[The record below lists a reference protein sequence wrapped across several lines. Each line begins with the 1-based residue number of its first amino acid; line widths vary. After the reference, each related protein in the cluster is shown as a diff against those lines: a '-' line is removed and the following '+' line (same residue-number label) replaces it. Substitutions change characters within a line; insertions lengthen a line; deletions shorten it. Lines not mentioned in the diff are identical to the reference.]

1 VINIKKIIILILLS
15 LISLKT
21 SNAAIKDSLF
31 ATVGNKAITK
41 NDIVTEVKTIL
52 ILSGQDFSEDK
63 RDELQTAAIKSIIK
77 RNIKLIEIE
86 KYNTLKFNLPDV
98 EKEVARLASNVN
110 MDVDTLK
117 NTFVTNGINFSNI
130 IERIQVELLWNS
142 LIFELYKDRLIVN
155 KNEIEDQLK
164 QFQNKKEVEEYL
176 ISEIIIKPVM
186 AEQLDEEIDKIK
198 KKISIDGFEKTAVN
212 LSISESALRGG
223 NLGWINENVIPEKFR
238 SKIINTQVGKMSE
251 AIILPEG
258 ILFFKVRDKR
268 KIDKLKTLEEVK
280 NQLVNA
286 EKTKIL
292 NMHSLSHYDKLK
304 RSVTINYIK

>member
-1 VINIKKIIILILLS
+1 MINIKKIIILILLS

-31 ATVGNKAITK
+31 ATVGNKAITQ

-212 LSISESALRGG
+212 LSISEISR
-223 NLGWINENVIPEKFR
+223 
-238 SKIINTQVGKMSE
+238 
-251 AIILPEG
+251 
-258 ILFFKVRDKR
+258 
-268 KIDKLKTLEEVK
+268 
-280 NQLVNA
+280 
-286 EKTKIL
+286 
-292 NMHSLSHYDKLK
+292 
-304 RSVTINYIK
+304 

>member
-1 VINIKKIIILILLS
+1 MINIKKIIILTLLS
-15 LISLKT
+15 FISLNA
-21 SNAAIKDSLF
+21 SNSAIKDSLF
-31 ATVGNKAITK
+31 ATVGNKAITQ
-41 NDIVTEVKTIL
+41 NDIVNEVKTIL

-63 RDELQTAAIKSIIK
+63 RDELQAAAIKSIIR

-86 KYNTLKFNLPDV
+86 KYDALRFNSADI
-98 EKEVARLASNVN
+98 EREVARIASNVN

-142 LIFELYKDRLIVN
+142 LIFDLYKDRLIVN

-164 QFQNKKEVEEYL
+164 QFQNKKEIEEYL
-176 ISEIIIKPVM
+176 ISEIILKPVM
-186 AEQLDEEIDKIK
+186 ADQLDKEIDKIK
-198 KKISIDGFEKTAVN
+198 KKINIDGFEKTAIN
-212 LSISESALRGG
+212 LSISESALKGG
-223 NLGWINENVIPEKFR
+223 DLGWINENVIPEKFR
-238 SKIINTQVGKMSE
+238 SKIINTPVGNVSE

-258 ILFFKVRDKR
+258 ILIFKVRDKR

>member
-1 VINIKKIIILILLS
+1 MINIKKIIILILLS

-164 QFQNKKEVEEYL
+164 QFQNKKEVEE
-176 ISEIIIKPVM
+176 
-186 AEQLDEEIDKIK
+186 
-198 KKISIDGFEKTAVN
+198 
-212 LSISESALRGG
+212 
-223 NLGWINENVIPEKFR
+223 
-238 SKIINTQVGKMSE
+238 
-251 AIILPEG
+251 
-258 ILFFKVRDKR
+258 
-268 KIDKLKTLEEVK
+268 
-280 NQLVNA
+280 
-286 EKTKIL
+286 
-292 NMHSLSHYDKLK
+292 
-304 RSVTINYIK
+304 